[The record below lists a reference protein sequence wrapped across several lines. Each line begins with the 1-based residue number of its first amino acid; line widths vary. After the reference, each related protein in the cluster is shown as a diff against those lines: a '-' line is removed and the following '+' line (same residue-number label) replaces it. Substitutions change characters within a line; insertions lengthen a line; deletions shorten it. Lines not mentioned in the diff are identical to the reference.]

1 MSVIVTVPH
10 AVCLN
15 RLARDC
21 DRVAEKAARHLVS
34 VLKETGKNV
43 ELFVGDVYR
52 ARGDLNRRPTRST
65 TKFRRQVSEAINNA
79 SKIQSSGGVLL
90 LLDVHSFPDSETWGF
105 DRDRSFE
112 LVVLDLMPG
121 SDRWRESLVKR
132 LRREYGVDVGYVV
145 GSQENDIMLE
155 ARTAGLPAILLE
167 FNESLND
174 DRISAIARALVH
186 VL

>member
-15 RLARDC
+15 TFVRDC
-21 DRVAEKAARHLVS
+21 DRVAEKAARYLVR
-34 VLKETGKNV
+34 VLQQAGKHV
-43 ELFVGDVYR
+43 DLFVGDVYR

-65 TKFRRQVSEAINNA
+65 RFRRNISEMINDL
-79 SKIQSSGGVLL
+79 SKSSGGLL
-90 LLDVHSFPDSETWGF
+90 VDVHSFPDSETWGF

-121 SDRWRESLVKR
+121 ADRWRESLVKR
-132 LRREYGVDVGYVV
+132 LRREYGVDVGYVM

-155 ARTAGLPAILLE
+155 ARTAGLLAILLE